1 MRFILLLVIFSF
13 ISGCMDKNAK
23 PFDMKNLAKSD
34 IDMVADVNLTEWRKL
49 TRELTIKLYKRN
61 PKELQKVAGMTINQ
75 RLDQLFPIERLPN
88 GFPELNNTDGSLAV
102 TLAFSEE
109 FEGDRVFA
117 YMAGITG
124 MLNAAYDGK
133 KEIFFLDDLNQQKLY
148 NSARNLESAA
158 WHLNNRKD
166 PQGQLYLLSN
176 GISEE
181 GITNYS
187 YERILGKLIGIQD
200 LMARIISDKTNRT
213 INRVV
218 QGAASMT
225 FLPI

>member
-1 MRFILLLVIFSF
+1 MRFILVIASLVLLT
-13 ISGCMDKNAK
+13 GCLDKNAK
-23 PFDMKNLAKSD
+23 PFEVKNLAKSD
-34 IDMVADVNLTEWRKL
+34 IDMVADVNITEWRQL

-61 PKELQKVAGMTINQ
+61 PKELKKVSGMTINT
-75 RLDQLFPIERLPN
+75 RLDQLFPAERLPN
-88 GFPELNNTDGSLAV
+88 GFAELGYSDGVDAV
-102 TLAFSEE
+102 PLAFSDEYQ
-109 FEGDRVFA
+109 GDRVFA
-117 YMAGITG
+117 LMAGITG

-133 KEIFFLDDLNQQKLY
+133 QEVFILDDLDQQKLY
-148 NSARNLESAA
+148 NAARNLESIA

-166 PQGQLYLLSN
+166 SEGQLYILSN
-176 GISEE
+176 GISSD
-181 GITNYS
+181 GISNYS

-200 LMARIISDKTNRT
+200 LMADIISDKTSRT